1 MLRGHLVL
9 SAHRFRWGK
18 SFVARDHARIY
29 LSIWNDPDFINLS
42 ALAKLVFVQLLTQQK
57 LTYAGALD
65 VSVKRWTRSHPD
77 QDADSVRAALAEL
90 DAARFV
96 VVDHDRDELLVR
108 SFIRRDELYKQPNML
123 RGALRTAF
131 DIESPLLRRALA
143 VELRRLP
150 MEITGPAPAVAAK
163 ELEAGALALPASV
176 KAAMSVRGSSR
187 TAPAPPEAPAA
198 DQAAPPLVDT
208 TGTPSPNPSGTPS
221 ANPSAKGRGVGSGEL
236 ESGEFRPAVV
246 EKQGG
251 VPAPAPAPASTR
263 PRTREADLA
272 VPAPCAGVPEK
283 LEHGSVRQKRRA
295 EADRLVTTYCPQQPS
310 QVLDRLRG
318 QVIGLLRDGIEPAV
332 IAAGLRQWAVKRLPA
347 TFLAELV
354 AELMRANVVPSTAQD
369 RQRDLALVRN
379 IEAMRANAIA
389 DDDTTPVGLAVR
401 GELPEHADA
410 EALHEIL
417 ERALAETAAGAEVA
431 A

>member
-1 MLRGHLVL
+1 
-9 SAHRFRWGK
+9 
-18 SFVARDHARIY
+18 VARDHARIY
-29 LSIWNDPDFINLS
+29 LSIWNDQDFIRLS

-77 QDADSVRAALAEL
+77 QDADTVKAALAEL

-96 VVDHDRDELLVR
+96 VVDHERDELLVR

-150 MEITGPAPAVAAK
+150 AEITGPAPAVAAR
-163 ELEAGALALPASV
+163 ELEAGALMLPASV
-176 KAAMSVRGSSR
+176 KAAMSVRGTSR
-187 TAPAPPEAPAA
+187 TTPAA
-198 DQAAPPLVDT
+198 PEPAAVEQPAPPLVDAT
-208 TGTPSPNPSGTPS
+208 ENPSPNPSGIPSPNPS
-221 ANPSAKGRGVGSGEL
+221 ANPSAKGRGEGSGER
-236 ESGEFRPAVV
+236 ESGKSRPAVV
-246 EKQGG
+246 ENQGG
-251 VPAPAPAPASTR
+251 VRAPAPAHVGTR
-263 PRTREADLA
+263 PRTREDDPA
-272 VPAPCAGVPEK
+272 VPAPCAGVAED

-295 EADRLVTTYCPQQPS
+295 EADRLVTTYCPQQPR
-310 QVLDRLRG
+310 QVLDKLRG
-318 QVIGLLRDGIEPAV
+318 QVIGLLRDEIEPAV
-332 IAAGLRQWAVKRLPA
+332 IAAGLRQWATKTLPA

-389 DDDTTPVGLAVR
+389 DDDTTPIGLAVR

-410 EALHEIL
+410 DALHAVL
-417 ERALAETAAGAEVA
+417 DRALTESAATGSEVA

>member
-1 MLRGHLVL
+1 M
-9 SAHRFRWGK
+9 
-18 SFVARDHARIY
+18 ARDHARIY
-29 LSIWNDPDFINLS
+29 LSIWNDQDFINLS
-42 ALAKLVFVQLLTQQK
+42 TLAKLMFVQLLTQQK

-77 QDADSVRAALAEL
+77 QDADAVKAALAEL

-96 VVDHDRDELLVR
+96 VIDHDRDELLVR

-150 MEITGPAPAVAAK
+150 AEITGPAPAVAAR
-163 ELEAGALALPASV
+163 ELEAGALTLPASV
-176 KAAMSVRGSSR
+176 KAAMSVRGTSR
-187 TAPAPPEAPAA
+187 TTPAEAEPTDVDRAEPA
-198 DQAAPPLVDT
+198 LVDAT
-208 TGTPSPNPSGTPS
+208 ANPSPNPSGIPS
-221 ANPSAKGRGVGSGEL
+221 ANPSVNPSAKGRGVGSGER
-236 ESGEFRPAVV
+236 ESGESCSAVV

-251 VPAPAPAPASTR
+251 VRAPAPAHVGAR
-263 PRTREADLA
+263 PRTREAGPA
-272 VPAPCAGVPEK
+272 VPAACAGVEEN

-332 IAAGLRQWAVKRLPA
+332 IAAGLRQWAAKTLPA

-354 AELMRANVVPSTAQD
+354 AELMRANAVPATAQE

-389 DDDTTPVGLAVR
+389 DDDTTPLGLAVR
-401 GELPEHADA
+401 GELPAHADA
-410 EALHEIL
+410 DALHAIL
-417 ERALAETAAGAEVA
+417 DRALTETAAASTEVA